1 MVKIVADTTSGIL
14 LSEAQELGI
23 GFIPQ
28 IINFGEKSYGD
39 DTELDV
45 STFLK
50 MLVASREL
58 PTTSAPSPALYAPIF
73 QQALE
78 QNEPVIVICPSA
90 LVSGTF
96 RSASVAAQDFS
107 ESDIRII
114 DSKSIGGG
122 LASLVLQANAWAKEG
137 RSADQI
143 ETDIIDMAAREKNY
157 FVVDTLEFLYKGG
170 RIGGAKALFGS
181 VLQVKPIL
189 KLQNGQAEPVE
200 SLRTQKKALARL
212 VEIVTA
218 ECPQGSESHLCI
230 MQGDALE
237 KAQELASI
245 FSETLNIPQIRI
257 FNLPPAFL
265 THTGPGILGVSFF
278 VAK

>member
-14 LSEAQELGI
+14 VSEAQELGI
-23 GFIPQ
+23 GYIPQ
-28 IINFGEKSYGD
+28 IINFGEKSFRD
-39 DTELDV
+39 DTELDT

-50 MLVASREL
+50 MLVASKEL
-58 PTTSAPSPALYAPIF
+58 PTTSAPSPALYTPIF
-73 QQALE
+73 QQAHD
-78 QNEPVIVICPSA
+78 QNESVLVICPSA

-96 RSASVAAQDFS
+96 RSATVVAQDFPDN
-107 ESDIRII
+107 DIRII

-122 LASLVLQANAWAKEG
+122 LASLVLQASAWAREG
-137 RSADQI
+137 RNADQI
-143 ETDIIDMAAREKNY
+143 ETGIVNLVAREKNY

-200 SLRTQKKALARL
+200 SQRTQKKALARL
-212 VEIVTA
+212 VEIVAA
-218 ECPQGSESHLCI
+218 ECPHGSESHLCV

-237 KAQELASI
+237 KAQWLAST
-245 FSETLNIPQIRI
+245 FSESLDIPNVRI
-257 FNLPPAFL
+257 FNLPPAIL

-278 VAK
+278 LSE